1 MDCSRPG
8 FPVLHHLLEFAQ
20 VHIHELVM
28 PSNHLILCH
37 PLLLLPS
44 IFLIFI
50 HLFRTSQIV
59 LVVKNLSDNA
69 GDIRDKGSI
78 PGLGRSTGEG
88 NGNPPQYSCWENPM
102 GRGAG
107 WAKAHRIAKSQTQLK
122 WLSTHSFIW
131 LHQVLVVAQG
141 ILLRHVGSFTA
152 VSRFL

>member
-1 MDCSRPG
+1 MDCSRQG
-8 FPVLHHLLEFAQ
+8 FPVLHHLLKFAQ

-28 PSNHLILCH
+28 PSNHLIFCH

-102 GRGAG
+102 DRGAG
-107 WAKAHRIAKSQTQLK
+107 WAEAHRIAKSQTQLK
-122 WLSTHSFIW
+122 WFSTHSFIW